1 MARPRDIYRRLPNS
15 IRREIALRRLRRWL
29 RATAYIRWHNEHVG
43 PGQPV
48 VNFFP
53 MRPEPRMQVSWMLR
67 ALRFRIGVAPVPGE
81 PTFAWDTGTS
91 LDEGARRSL
100 PQGAINGSCVD
111 VSKSRVDAVW
121 AEVSGYSIQVDPTT
135 NSGRMVVK
143 PEENGAHGGRLVDGP
158 TRRRRG
164 FVYQKFVATRRNG
177 RLLST
182 RAVIIGP
189 EMPIVLDYWSAES
202 DTFHGPS
209 HCVARAPDE
218 VYSAAEREQT
228 LRFAELMG
236 MDFGELDV
244 IRDEESGLIYVI
256 DANRTSFMPALLSR
270 ADLRRSYRQM
280 VPALGRLLEGRAG

>member
-29 RATAYIRWHNEHVG
+29 RATAYIRWHNERVG

-53 MRPEPRMQVSWMLR
+53 MRLEPRMQVSWMLR

-81 PTFAWDTGTS
+81 PTFAWDTGTW
-91 LDEGARRSL
+91 LDEDARRTL

-111 VSKSRVDAVW
+111 VSKSRVDAAW
-121 AEVSGYSIQVDPTT
+121 ADASGYSIQVDPTT

-143 PEENGAHGGRLVDGP
+143 PEENGAHAGRLVEGP
-158 TRRRRG
+158 TARRRG
-164 FVYQKFVATRRNG
+164 FVYQRFVVTRRNG

-182 RAVIIGP
+182 RALIIGP
-189 EMPIVLDYWSAES
+189 EMPVVLDYWSAES
-202 DTFHGPS
+202 DIFHGPG
-209 HCVARAPDE
+209 HCVARPPEE
-218 VYSAAEREQT
+218 VYTTTEREQI
-228 LRFAELMG
+228 LSFAGLVG
-236 MDFGELDV
+236 LDFGELDV

-256 DANRTSFMPALLSR
+256 DANRTSFMPALLSQ
-270 ADLRRSYRQM
+270 ADLRRCYRAL
-280 VPALGRLLEGRAG
+280 VPALSRLLEGRPG